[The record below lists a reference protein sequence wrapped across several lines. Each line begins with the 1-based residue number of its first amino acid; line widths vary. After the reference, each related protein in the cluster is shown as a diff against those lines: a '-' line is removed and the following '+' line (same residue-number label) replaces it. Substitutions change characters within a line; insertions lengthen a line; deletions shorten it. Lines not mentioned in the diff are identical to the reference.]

1 MTHDPAMI
9 GRFACLPWHH
19 VRMPSCVRNGAL
31 LFAAAL
37 LLLAGGCARMPDTG
51 KTLLKPKSMGELRSV
66 LSDQRAGLDE
76 FRLGGPFAVTEHTD
90 FEIRLST
97 TEVIKTDLY
106 LAGHNE
112 KAPLVIFLHG
122 YDARKQNHA
131 YQAMHVAS
139 WGMHGMTLQL
149 PGRGSWI
156 GNGRTLS
163 KVVKFIQRWPE
174 IIDSRID
181 VSKIVLVGHSFGG
194 AAVAVAL
201 ADGAPATGGILLD
214 PAAVG
219 TGFPPLIRQVSSP
232 VMVLGADEQV
242 SVARNRDYF
251 YRLIPRGVYEV
262 SIRGA
267 SHEDGQYPADTA
279 MVNEEQQ
286 LAFTG
291 ALTASAFSLANYGN
305 LEYAWSSFERAVTNG
320 TLLKPRKK

>member
-1 MTHDPAMI
+1 MV
-9 GRFACLPWHH
+9 LL
-19 VRMPSCVRNGAL
+19 VAL
-31 LFAAAL
+31 LPL
-37 LLLAGGCARMPDTG
+37 VGGCARMPDTG
-51 KTLLKPKSMGELRSV
+51 KTLLKPKNLGELRSV
-66 LSDQRAGLDE
+66 LSDQRAGLEE
-76 FRLGGPFAVTEHTD
+76 FRLSGPFAVTEHSD

-106 LAGHNE
+106 LSGHSE

-149 PGRGSWI
+149 PARGSWI

-201 ADGAPATGGILLD
+201 ADGAPASGGILLD

-219 TGFPPLIRQVSSP
+219 SGFPPLIRRVSSP
-232 VMVLGADEQV
+232 VMVLGADERV
-242 SVARNRDYF
+242 SVARNRESF
-251 YRLIPRGVYEV
+251 YRLIQRGVYEV
-262 SIRGA
+262 SIKGA

-291 ALTASAFSLANYGN
+291 ALTASAYSLANYGN
-305 LEYAWSSFERAVTNG
+305 FEHAWANFDRAFANG